1 MDRDA
6 RQVVGVLWWT
16 LLIKGL
22 VALAFGIA
30 AVFWPGP
37 TLIALLYLFSA
48 YIIVSGIM
56 NVVLGLFGHRV
67 VMNMWLAVLL
77 LGIVEIAVGVYVIRH
92 PGISLGILIL
102 VIGFTF
108 LLRGIWEVVAAFM
121 GRTPDRAN
129 KTLLILSGGLSILVG
144 AYIVMQPAVGGLA
157 FVWAIGLYAIVAGS
171 MDIARSISAKNLLT
185 PEPA

>member
-6 RQVVGVLWWT
+6 KQVVGVLWWT

-22 VALAFGIA
+22 IALAFGIA

-48 YIIVSGIM
+48 YIIVTGIM
-56 NVVLGLFGHRV
+56 NIILGIFGHRV

-77 LGIVEIAVGVYVIRH
+77 LGILEIAVGVYVIRN
-92 PGISLGILIL
+92 PGISLGVLILI
-102 VIGFTF
+102 IGFTF

-121 GRTPDRAN
+121 ASTPDRAN
-129 KTLLILSGGLSILVG
+129 KTLLILSGVLSILVG
-144 AYIVMQPAVGGLA
+144 IYIVMQPAAGGLA
-157 FVWAIGLYAIVAGS
+157 FVWALGVYAIVVGS
-171 MDIARSISAKNLLT
+171 MDIARSISAKHLLMAET
-185 PEPA
+185 V

>member
-22 VALAFGIA
+22 IALAFGIA
-30 AVFWPGP
+30 AIFWPGP
-37 TLIALLYLFSA
+37 TLVALLYLFSA

-56 NVVLGLFGHRV
+56 NVILGIFGHRV
-67 VMNMWLAVLL
+67 VMNMWLGVLL
-77 LGIVEIAVGVYVIRH
+77 LGVFEIGVGIYAIRN
-92 PGISLGILIL
+92 PGISLGVLILI
-102 VIGFTF
+102 IGFTF

-129 KTLLILSGGLSILVG
+129 KTLLVLSGVLSILVG

-157 FVWAIGLYAIVAGS
+157 FVWAIGVYAIVVGS
-171 MDIARSISAKNLLT
+171 MDIARSISAKNLLA